1 MIRLVSVVVVVI
13 VVESHH
19 LRVVAV
25 ARFRSRRNEM
35 ARVCEK
41 SGGERMGR

>member
-1 MIRLVSVVVVVI
+1 MIRLVYVVVV
-13 VVESHH
+13 ESRHLR
-19 LRVVAV
+19 LRVVAVVV

-41 SGGERMGR
+41 SGGERMGQ